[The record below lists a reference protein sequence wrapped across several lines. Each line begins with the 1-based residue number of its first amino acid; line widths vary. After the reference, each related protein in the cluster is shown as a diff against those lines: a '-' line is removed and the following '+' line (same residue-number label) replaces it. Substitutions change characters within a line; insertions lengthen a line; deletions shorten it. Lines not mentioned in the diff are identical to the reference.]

1 MPLAIRIIP
10 CLDVADG
17 RVVKGVNFQ
26 NLVDAGDPVELAS
39 YYAENGADEITFLD
53 ISASKDDKKTII
65 DVVKK
70 TAEAVFVP
78 LTVGGGIRSVE
89 DVDLLL
95 RAGADKVSINTSAI
109 SNPDLIN
116 AISKRFGSQVLV
128 ISIDARRTGEKF
140 AVSGY
145 EVTTHGG
152 SKSAGL
158 DALAWTKQAVER
170 GAGEVLLNSMDKDG
184 TKDGF
189 DLELISL
196 VKKNISVPLIA
207 SGGAGKV
214 SDFAPAVK
222 AGADALL
229 AASIF
234 HFQEVSIKQVKAE
247 LKANNIEIRNQI

>member
-53 ISASKDDKKTII
+53 ISASKDDEKTII

-78 LTVGGGIRSVE
+78 LTVGGGIRSVD

-128 ISIDARRTGEKF
+128 ISIDARRTSEKF
-140 AVSGY
+140 AVSGF

-196 VKKNISVPLIA
+196 IKKNISVPLIA

-234 HFQEVSIKQVKAE
+234 HFQEVLINQVKAE
-247 LKANNIEIRNQI
+247 LKANNIEIRTQI

>member
-1 MPLAIRIIP
+1 MTLAIRIIP

-78 LTVGGGIRSVE
+78 LTVGGGIRSVD

-128 ISIDARRTGEKF
+128 ISIDARRTSEKF
-140 AVSGY
+140 AVSGFD
-145 EVTTHGG
+145 VTTHGG

-196 VKKNISVPLIA
+196 IKKNISVPLIA

-234 HFQEVSIKQVKAE
+234 HFQEVSINQVKAE
-247 LKANNIEIRNQI
+247 LKANNIEIRTQI

>member
-95 RAGADKVSINTSAI
+95 RAGADKVSMNTSAI

-214 SDFAPAVK
+214 SDFVPAVK

-234 HFQEVSIKQVKAE
+234 HFQEVSINQVKAE

>member
-78 LTVGGGIRSVE
+78 LTVGGGVRSVE

-95 RAGADKVSINTSAI
+95 RAGADKVTINTSAI

-214 SDFAPAVK
+214 SDFVPAVK

-247 LKANNIEIRNQI
+247 LKSNNIEIRTQI

>member
-1 MPLAIRIIP
+1 MTLAIRIIP

-78 LTVGGGIRSVE
+78 LTVGGGIRSVD

-128 ISIDARRTGEKF
+128 ISIDARRTSEKF
-140 AVSGY
+140 AVSGF

-189 DLELISL
+189 DLELISSI
-196 VKKNISVPLIA
+196 KKNISVPLIA

-234 HFQEVSIKQVKAE
+234 HFQEVSINQVKAE
-247 LKANNIEIRNQI
+247 LKANNIEIRTQI

>member
-1 MPLAIRIIP
+1 MTLAIRIIP

-26 NLVDAGDPVELAS
+26 NLVDAGDPVELAR

-65 DVVKK
+65 DVVQK

-128 ISIDARRTGEKF
+128 MSIDARRTNEKF
-140 AVSGY
+140 AVSGF

-196 VKKNISVPLIA
+196 IKKNISVPLIA

-234 HFQEVSIKQVKAE
+234 HFQEVSINQVKAE
-247 LKANNIEIRNQI
+247 LKANNIEIRTQI

>member
-1 MPLAIRIIP
+1 MTLAIRIIP

-26 NLVDAGDPVELAS
+26 NLVDAGDLVELAS

-78 LTVGGGIRSVE
+78 LTVGGGIRSVD

-128 ISIDARRTGEKF
+128 ISIDARRTSEKF
-140 AVSGY
+140 AVSGF

-196 VKKNISVPLIA
+196 IKKNISVPLIA

-234 HFQEVSIKQVKAE
+234 HFQEVSINQVKAE
-247 LKANNIEIRNQI
+247 LKANNIEIRTQI

>member
-1 MPLAIRIIP
+1 M
-10 CLDVADG
+10 
-17 RVVKGVNFQ
+17 
-26 NLVDAGDPVELAS
+26 
-39 YYAENGADEITFLD
+39 
-53 ISASKDDKKTII
+53 
-65 DVVKK
+65 
-70 TAEAVFVP
+70 
-78 LTVGGGIRSVE
+78 
-89 DVDLLL
+89 
-95 RAGADKVSINTSAI
+95 
-109 SNPDLIN
+109 
-116 AISKRFGSQVLV
+116 
-128 ISIDARRTGEKF
+128 
-140 AVSGY
+140 
-145 EVTTHGG
+145 
-152 SKSAGL
+152 
-158 DALAWTKQAVER
+158 AWTKQAVER

-214 SDFAPAVK
+214 SDFVPAVK

>member
-1 MPLAIRIIP
+1 MTLAIRIIP

-53 ISASKDDKKTII
+53 ISASKDYKKTII

-128 ISIDARRTGEKF
+128 ISIDARRTSEKF
-140 AVSGY
+140 AVSGF

-196 VKKNISVPLIA
+196 IKKNISVPLIA

-234 HFQEVSIKQVKAE
+234 HFQEVSINQVKAE
-247 LKANNIEIRNQI
+247 LKANNIEIRTQI

>member
-140 AVSGY
+140 AVSGF

-214 SDFAPAVK
+214 SDFVPAVK

-234 HFQEVSIKQVKAE
+234 HFQEVSINQVKAE
-247 LKANNIEIRNQI
+247 LKANNIEIRTQI

>member
-1 MPLAIRIIP
+1 MSLAIRIIP

-53 ISASKDDKKTII
+53 ISASKDDKKIII

-78 LTVGGGIRSVE
+78 LTVGGGVRSVE

-128 ISIDARRTGEKF
+128 ISIDARRTSEKF
-140 AVSGY
+140 AVSGF

-152 SKSAGL
+152 SKSVGL

-234 HFQEVSIKQVKAE
+234 HYQEVSINQVKAE
-247 LKANNIEIRNQI
+247 LKTNNIEIRTQI

>member
-1 MPLAIRIIP
+1 MTLAIRIIP

-128 ISIDARRTGEKF
+128 ISIDARRTSEKF
-140 AVSGY
+140 AVSGF

-196 VKKNISVPLIA
+196 IKKNISVPLIA

-234 HFQEVSIKQVKAE
+234 HFQEVSINQVKAE
-247 LKANNIEIRNQI
+247 LKANNIEIRTQI